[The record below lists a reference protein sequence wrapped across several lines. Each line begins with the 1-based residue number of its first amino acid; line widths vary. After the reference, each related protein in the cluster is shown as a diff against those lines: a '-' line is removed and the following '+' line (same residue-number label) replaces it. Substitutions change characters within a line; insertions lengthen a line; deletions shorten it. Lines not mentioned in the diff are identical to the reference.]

1 MEDFDIELDNT
12 WIEKLEKIEKKYD
25 LFYKDKQ
32 ESIKVYSLY
41 VKNNEIIRTSKD
53 TLLLDNGMLKK
64 ETLLY
69 YLRNARKLND
79 TTYKI
84 KSVSKFNLT
93 IEPEDVLTNTWQD
106 KYFSEE
112 RNMADIY
119 FSESISVFQDIN
131 SLFILFSFPTNKNK
145 NTKKVYLT
153 SRKQRKTRRRR

>member
-12 WIEKLEKIEKKYD
+12 WIEKIEKIEKKYD

-131 SLFILFSFPTNKNK
+131 SLFILFLFPTNKNK

>member
-12 WIEKLEKIEKKYD
+12 WLEKLEKIEKKYD

-84 KSVSKFNLT
+84 KSVTKFNIT
-93 IEPEDVLTNTWQD
+93 IEPEEVLSNTWQD

-131 SLFILFSFPTNKNK
+131 SLFILFYFPTNKNK